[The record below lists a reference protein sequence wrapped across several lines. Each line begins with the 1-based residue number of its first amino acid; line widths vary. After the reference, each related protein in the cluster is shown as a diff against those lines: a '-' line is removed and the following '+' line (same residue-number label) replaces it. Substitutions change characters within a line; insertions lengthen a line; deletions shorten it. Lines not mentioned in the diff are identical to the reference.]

1 MSVLSRPLF
10 RQMGGPAQPMPQDM
24 APAPPPMPPGAEMI
38 QQTEERA
45 AMQGQKIGQEYAAK
59 MMQGIDAAQSTEELI
74 NAFRGN
80 EMPLEA
86 RRDELADYV
95 GQGDAGK
102 TPESV
107 LAMVQPVIMMTE
119 EGAMNSGIGNLM
131 QQITGEVDMMT
142 ESGQPTDMGRGVG
155 SLMMAGAPEAPAPQN
170 FRQGGAVQ
178 KFELGGAVAELNLD
192 DVKTRYNNLSPLFLD
207 ITSEGREQEAAE
219 RAKLDEMMFYSQL
232 GQLGLN
238 LASGSGRGG
247 SFVSELAEAAKEPAA
262 NLAALGAQAQE
273 RRSAIRAEDRAAR
286 SAAFQGALTIEQQ
299 ALADRNALNLAVQK
313 ALATKKA
320 FSPEYLEHPDTGDV
334 VVLDKNTVDE
344 ATFKRY
350 IDSGYRQQSSEGRKN
365 FAPEYFENA
374 KGELK
379 VVNKATAKDGDIQAL
394 IDQGFRKVASDS
406 SETFLP
412 EYFYNPATGDVKILN
427 RRTAT
432 AEMFQ
437 NVLTGGFIPGTPS
450 STRGGTEAERG
461 REMFSK
467 NYDAYADGTLDA
479 ETTRLINMFLT
490 DQYGVKTE
498 FRTEYDSELGR
509 RVRKPVEVQAAIPQV
524 VTDAINSRREL
535 GKSLP
540 GITTPDATKKQE
552 PPAVGTAAVD
562 QAGTPAPA
570 PVVSEEAVTTS
581 VSAPAETE
589 KLLSEYAQTSDM
601 SSAFG
606 SPGALVQ
613 FLDTVLPA
621 VSGGTIKPLAPNVE
635 GLQTLYDSEV
645 EAAVSAAIQGYGD
658 KATNALRAEIRK
670 VTPQTG
676 QFFTSKY
683 KAYAQHEAF
692 LAKLEDSLAAAQAR
706 VNDPTVRSSQDSLDL
721 AKKRVSD
728 IERSIGF
735 WRTATRE
742 LRKSVYGGGK
752 TVEDRLN
759 EMGMEPTGTNI
770 IQQMDADVESVM
782 GRN

>member
-1 MSVLSRPLF
+1 
-10 RQMGGPAQPMPQDM
+10 
-24 APAPPPMPPGAEMI
+24 
-38 QQTEERA
+38 
-45 AMQGQKIGQEYAAK
+45 
-59 MMQGIDAAQSTEELI
+59 
-74 NAFRGN
+74 
-80 EMPLEA
+80 
-86 RRDELADYV
+86 
-95 GQGDAGK
+95 
-102 TPESV
+102 
-107 LAMVQPVIMMTE
+107 
-119 EGAMNSGIGNLM
+119 MNSGIGNLM

-178 KFELGGAVAELNLD
+178 KFDLGGAVAELNLD
-192 DVKTRYNNLSPLFLD
+192 DVKTRYEKLSPLFLD

-334 VVLDKNTVDE
+334 VVVDKNTVDE
-344 ATFKRY
+344 ATFKGY

-394 IDQGFRKVASDS
+394 LNQGFRKVSSDS
-406 SETFLP
+406 GQNFLP
-412 EYFYNPATGDVKILN
+412 EYFYNPETGDVKILN
-427 RRTAT
+427 RATAT

-467 NYDAYADGTLDA
+467 NYDAYADGTLDP
-479 ETTRLINMFLT
+479 ETTRLIDMFLT

-498 FRTEYDSELGR
+498 FRTVFDAQSGQNIT
-509 RVRKPVEVQAAIPQV
+509 KPVQVQAAIPQS

-562 QAGTPAPA
+562 QAGTTPPA

-581 VSAPAETE
+581 VSAPAE
-589 KLLSEYAQTSDM
+589 KAPSEATKELQSLVQTTDM
-601 SSAFG
+601 SAAFG
-606 SPGALVQ
+606 TTGALAK
-613 FLDTVLPA
+613 FFNKLLPA
-621 VSGGTIKPLAPNVE
+621 VSLGEIPPLAPDIE
-635 GLQTLYDSEV
+635 GLQALYSSEAN
-645 EAAVSAAIQGYGD
+645 AAVTAAIVGLD
-658 KATNALRAEIRK
+658 EKSARDTRDMFRA
-670 VTPQTG
+670 VTPNAG
-676 QFFTSKY
+676 QVTVSPYEALQK
-683 KAYAQHEAF
+683 HEAF
-692 LAKLEDSLAAAQAR
+692 LAQLKDSIAAAEASVQ
-706 VNDPTVRSSQDSLDL
+706 DPTVRASQASLVK
-721 AKKRVSD
+721 AKQKVATLRKSL
-728 IERSIGF
+728 GF
-735 WRTATRE
+735 WETATRE
-742 LRKSVYGGGK
+742 LRKSLFGGGK

>member
-178 KFELGGAVAELNLD
+178 KFDLGGAVAELNLD
-192 DVKTRYNNLSPLFLD
+192 DVKTRYEKLSPLFLD

-299 ALADRNALNLAVQK
+299 ALADRNALNLAIQK

-320 FSPEYLEHPDTGDV
+320 FSPEYLQNEAGDI
-334 VVLDKNTVDE
+334 VVLDKNTADQ
-344 ATFKRY
+344 ATFDKY
-350 IDSGYRQQSSEGRKN
+350 IKLGYQKQSTEGSKN

-374 KGELK
+374 AGELK
-379 VVNKATAKDGDIQAL
+379 ILNKATAKQADFDNL
-394 IDQGFRKVASDS
+394 IGQGFRKVSSDS
-406 SETFLP
+406 SQSFLP
-412 EYFYNPATGDVKILN
+412 EYFYNSEGEVKILN
-427 RRTAT
+427 RATAT

-437 NVLTGGFIPGTPS
+437 NVLAEGFIPGTPS

-490 DQYGVKTE
+490 DQYGVRTE
-498 FRTEYDSELGR
+498 FKTEYDSELGR

-524 VTDAINSRREL
+524 VTDAVNSRREL

-540 GITTPDATKKQE
+540 GITPPDATP

-570 PVVSEEAVTTS
+570 PAVSEEAVTTS
-581 VSAPAETE
+581 VSAPAE
-589 KLLSEYAQTSDM
+589 KAPSEATKELQSLVQTTDM
-601 SSAFG
+601 SAAFG
-606 SPGALVQ
+606 TKGALAK
-613 FLDTVLPA
+613 FFNKLLPA
-621 VSGGTIKPLAPNVE
+621 VSLGGIPPLAPDLE
-635 GLQTLYDSEV
+635 GLQSLYSSEAN
-645 EAAVSAAIQGYGD
+645 AAVTAAIVGLD
-658 KATNALRAEIRK
+658 EKSARDTRDMFRA
-670 VTPQTG
+670 VTPNAG
-676 QFFTSKY
+676 QVTVSPYEALQK
-683 KAYAQHEAF
+683 HEAF
-692 LAKLEDSLAAAQAR
+692 LAQLKDSIAAAEASVQ
-706 VNDPTVRSSQDSLDL
+706 DPTVRASQASLVK
-721 AKKRVSD
+721 AKQKVATLRKSL
-728 IERSIGF
+728 GF
-735 WRTATRE
+735 WETATRE
-742 LRKSVYGGGK
+742 LRKSLFGGGK